1 MYMLYFS
8 SKLSDNCSKY
18 SVEVS
23 TLISRLKKEIQRQA
37 KSLMMLPIANRLGKN
52 VRLSIKIIRF

>member
-23 TLISRLKKEIQRQA
+23 TFISRLKKEIQRQA
-37 KSLMMLPIANRLGKN
+37 KSLMMLPIANRLK
-52 VRLSIKIIRF
+52 KICEVIH